1 MANNNKIPLLRAA
14 TVTPLLLAAKAIG
27 TPVDK
32 MLAKVKLPIDINDT
46 PHLILPEIP
55 AWNLVHNIFHME
67 GDPLLGLKASIE
79 LAPQDL
85 ETIKP
90 FLVGCTN
97 LKHLLER
104 FIQIAPMQ
112 SNVAHYSLVEDGDTV
127 WFNYKTPHLIKNYHQ
142 VELYDVAGMIQFV
155 QLVTGK
161 NWCPTEIHFSFGYNH
176 HIYNSEHLNPSNINF
191 SKPHAA
197 IAIPRKL
204 LPMEALKLTD
214 TGISTK
220 GYSIPDTLSGQLLA
234 TTYQYI
240 GEEKLDNK
248 LLYNLTGMNFR
259 TMQRKLAVENT
270 CYSRVLDSAR
280 YRKAQFLL
288 KKTDEKL
295 LDITLMLGY
304 ANASAFSRA
313 FKLWSGVSPLEF
325 RKLELNIS

>member
-14 TVTPLLLAAKAIG
+14 TVTPLLIAAKAIG

-32 MLAKVKLPIDINDT
+32 MLAKVKLPIDINDA

-67 GDPLLGLKASIE
+67 GDPLFGLKAAIE

-85 ETIKP
+85 ETVKP
-90 FLVGCTN
+90 FLAGCTN
-97 LKHLLER
+97 LKQLLER
-104 FIQIAPMQ
+104 LIRIVPMQ
-112 SNVAHYSLVEDGDTV
+112 SNVARYSLVEDGDIV
-127 WFNYKTPHLIKNYHQ
+127 WLNHLTPRLIKNYHQ
-142 VELYDVAGMIQFV
+142 IELYDIAGMIQFV

-161 NWCPTEIHFSFGYNH
+161 HWHPTEIHFSFSYNH
-176 HIYNSEHLNPSNINF
+176 HIYNSEHLNPSNICF

-204 LPMEALKLTD
+204 LPMEAPGLTN

-220 GYSIPDTLSGQLLA
+220 GYSIPDTLSEQLLA

-248 LLYNLTGMNFR
+248 LLYDLTGMSFR
-259 TMQRKLAVENT
+259 TMQRKLAEENT

-295 LDITLMLGY
+295 LDISLMLGY
-304 ANASAFSRA
+304 ANASAFSRV
-313 FKLWSGVSPLEF
+313 FKQWSGVSPLEF
-325 RKLELNIS
+325 RKLDLNIS